1 MIEVLS
7 GFCAAALAFVSPAM
21 QTVEKQDGGPAKGD
35 VPKIAT
41 QNPGSKDEKTSPI
54 DAGKATWENVAE
66 CQQAQK
72 KFREGD
78 VAEARKLLDLA
89 AAKHPELP
97 PAQVMLAVLL
107 ITSNQAQAGR
117 ALLERAAIERPEH
130 PEVATH
136 FGEIALAEGRLSD
149 SQVQF
154 DRATQLAGN
163 ERWSLKQR
171 QSFLSHAYA
180 GLAAV
185 AERRT
190 DWNSAYANLYLLSKL
205 DPENAR
211 VQWRLGR
218 SQFFKDKPDEALTLF
233 QQAFAKEKTLEPP
246 ELTMGGLWAQKK
258 DAAKAE
264 KWLGDAAKNHAKDV
278 RTFIGLATFFLDQG
292 RLNDARTS
300 TKTGL
305 QVDPG
310 SVQLRLLDAVVA
322 RSAGELDYAERALQE
337 LVAKLPS
344 DFGATNQLALVLAEQ
359 EDTKKKAQ
367 ALDIANN
374 NQKLNPNNVE
384 AVTTLGW
391 AMYRNGLPERA
402 EQALQAAVRTGQA
415 SSDAAYYLGLIWSG
429 SDKKKDDAK
438 KLFEAALAAP
448 GTFVHRKDCE
458 DALKKLG
465 EKKQ

>member
-1 MIEVLS
+1 MMINVVS
-7 GFCAAALAFVSPAM
+7 GICAAALAFPPPTRQVDAKKDAPPNVAP
-21 QTVEKQDGGPAKGD
+21 QTPAK
-35 VPKIAT
+35 
-41 QNPGSKDEKTSPI
+41 KDDKAPAVET
-54 DAGKATWENVAE
+54 GKAIWENIPE
-66 CQQAQK
+66 CQEAQK
-72 KFREGD
+72 KFREGNLS
-78 VAEARKLLDLA
+78 ESRKLLDLA
-89 AAKHPELP
+89 AAKHPDLP
-97 PAQVMLAVLL
+97 PSQVMFAVLF
-107 ITSNQAQAGR
+107 ISSNQPQPGR
-117 ALLERAAIERPEH
+117 QLLERAAIERPDH
-130 PEVATH
+130 PEVPTH
-136 FGEIALAEGRLSD
+136 FGEIALAENRLSD
-149 SQVQF
+149 AQVQF

-171 QSFLSHAYA
+171 QTFLSHAYA
-180 GLAAV
+180 GLTAV
-185 AERRT
+185 AERRQ
-190 DWNSAYANLYLLSKL
+190 DWDAAYANLYLLSKL
-205 DPENAR
+205 DPENTR

-218 SQFFKDKPDEALTLF
+218 AQFFKGKPEEALTLF
-233 QQAFAKEKTLEPP
+233 QQAFAKDKALEPA
-246 ELTMGGLWAQKK
+246 ELTMGGLWSQKK
-258 DAAKAE
+258 DAANAE
-264 KWLGDAAKNHAKDV
+264 KWLGDAVKKNPKDV
-278 RTFIGLATFFLDQG
+278 RTYIGQTTFFLDQG

-300 TKTGL
+300 AKTGL
-305 QVDPG
+305 QADPS

-367 ALDIANN
+367 ALDIASN

-415 SSDAAYYLGLIWSG
+415 SSDAAYYLGLIWS
-429 SDKKKDDAK
+429 DKKKDEAK
-438 KLFEAALAAP
+438 KLFEAAMAAP

-458 DALKKLG
+458 EALKKLT